1 MALRFFS
8 ESRWLSKC
16 SILANLN
23 RKPPLREIASK
34 VFFLWPNCLAGEAAF
49 FGQRTKTLIRG
60 FPCFNGLGCFLPC
73 PGHTQFL
80 LKGRWRGRR
89 AGSPGRIAP
98 VQRPALNEPRT
109 ANKAGMF
116 RSLAGGRPE
125 THRLTIQAEAY
136 LATMPKKRK
145 NSAKQAEAFAN
156 NMKNR
161 HVVKAAPVVAEVE
174 QQPTKKKGPNWEA
187 LTARKSTSLVLVQVI
202 AEQQPSAN
210 DAHPSIRPKLRLF
223 RAVNLKL
230 AKRAYKQI
238 QSSQQQQLATR
249 LQAIASQLS
258 TADAEFVGAAFT
270 CIGTQGGD
278 VVKHLM
284 GEPALP

>member
-1 MALRFFS
+1 MPSA
-8 ESRWLSKC
+8 
-16 SILANLN
+16 
-23 RKPPLREIASK
+23 LREIASK

-89 AGSPGRIAP
+89 TGSPGRRAP

-109 ANKAGMF
+109 ANKAGLF
-116 RSLAGGRPE
+116 RTLAVRPE

-210 DAHPSIRPKLRLF
+210 DAHPSIRPKLCLF

-230 AKRAYKQI
+230 AKRAGRTSRSRAASSS
-238 QSSQQQQLATR
+238 SSQP
-249 LQAIASQLS
+249 
-258 TADAEFVGAAFT
+258 D
-270 CIGTQGGD
+270 C
-278 VVKHLM
+278 K
-284 GEPALP
+284 PLPRN